1 MMRDYNQSSLQVNIL
16 NDRAQAGTAD
26 LTDKATVELMQSRRV
41 LDDDDKGLPE
51 YLNETERVDKLPPK
65 VTARYYMQIF
75 NTQKGRSKLRH
86 QQI

>member
-1 MMRDYNQSSLQVNIL
+1 MISGNFVPVATAIMMRDYNQSSLQVNIL

-51 YLNETERVDKLPPK
+51 YLNETERVD
-65 VTARYYMQIF
+65 
-75 NTQKGRSKLRH
+75 
-86 QQI
+86 